1 MNVILGKKQL
11 VAAGL
16 TVLLGTAVAVNFIY
30 SGGKDKKLTEPA
42 AEVSGRPVR
51 PMGKARMGKPQTAR
65 RTSRRQGSTN
75 RAAARKQPRCSRA
88 CIRAA
93 T

>member
-1 MNVILGKKQL
+1 MKRLNVILGKKQL

-42 AEVSGRPVR
+42 AEAAEEFLTGRLPEEIRV
-51 PMGKARMGKPQTAR
+51 
-65 RTSRRQGSTN
+65 TSV
-75 RAAARKQPRCSRA
+75 
-88 CIRAA
+88 IRE
-93 T
+93 

>member
-1 MNVILGKKQL
+1 MKRLNVILGKKQL

-30 SGGKDKKLTEPA
+30 SGGKDKKLTEP
-42 AEVSGRPVR
+42 
-51 PMGKARMGKPQTAR
+51 GKPQTAR
-65 RTSRRQGSTN
+65 RTSRRQGSTS
-75 RAAARKQPRCSRA
+75 RAAARKPPRCSRA